1 VVINSSV
8 LPKCHYLMGN
18 QFIGDLFLN
27 IVSNAVKFDT
37 AKRVKVDIGITED
50 RSAKGDYWLISIVD
64 RGRGIPDDRKKAV
77 FERFATGMTGIKGFG
92 LGLSIVS
99 TIVEKFGGRIWVE
112 DRIQGDFSKGAVFK
126 VLLPKA
132 RPPPEPLPAL
142 SLPMAPVAVPGNN
155 GVKP

>member
-1 VVINSSV
+1 
-8 LPKCHYLMGN
+8 
-18 QFIGDLFLN
+18 
-27 IVSNAVKFDT
+27 
-37 AKRVKVDIGITED
+37 
-50 RSAKGDYWLISIVD
+50 VD

-99 TIVEKFGGRIWVE
+99 TIVEKLGGRIWVD

-132 RPPPEPLPAL
+132 RPSPGPA
-142 SLPMAPVAVPGNN
+142 SVSSSMASVAVPSNN
-155 GVKP
+155 GAKP